1 MKGQGLTALA
11 PSRPMAALK
20 PLNVGSTCIYED
32 TVLREHIRHALSL
45 GLPVCDLYPPHEG
58 VAVLVASGPSV
69 AGQLESI
76 RRQRDRG
83 RPLIA
88 VKDAHDWLIE
98 HGVIPEYAVAIDPRV
113 GRWNCFRRKHAD
125 VKYLI
130 ASQCH
135 ADMFAHLHGH
145 QVWLWHLFISEPKT
159 VLPPEAWMIGGGAT
173 TGLRAI
179 NLFYTMGF
187 RRFELYGYDSC
198 LQDGVLRVNGDK
210 PKEARPVPVKM
221 GTRTFWCN
229 PAMAHQAQTFQPLF
243 DVMPDML
250 IQSYGDGLITAILK
264 EREKGTHGRPKMRPD
279 AMVQV

>member
-1 MKGQGLTALA
+1 MGLQ
-11 PSRPMAALK
+11 PVPPQPMDTKWKA
-20 PLNVGSTCIYED
+20 LNVGSTCIYED

-45 GLPVCDLYPPHEG
+45 GLPVCDMHPQHDY

-69 AGQLESI
+69 SGQLASI
-76 RRQRDRG
+76 KRQRDRG
-83 RPLIA
+83 RPIIA

-98 HGVIPEYAVAIDPRV
+98 HGVVPDYAIAIDPRL
-113 GRWNCFRRKHAD
+113 GRWNCFRRTHPD

-135 ADMFAHLHGH
+135 ADMFAHLRGY
-145 QVWLWHLFISEPKT
+145 QVWLWHLFVSEPKT
-159 VLPPEAWMIGGGAT
+159 VLPPHAWMIGGGAT

-198 LQDGVLRVNGDK
+198 LKDGVLRVNGDK
-210 PKEARPVPVKM
+210 PKEGQPLPVKV

-229 PAMAHQAQTFQPLF
+229 PSMAHQAQTFQPLF

-250 IQSYGDGLITAILK
+250 IQSYGDGLITAIMSDRDK
-264 EREKGTHGRPKMRPD
+264 HARKGPQMRQD
-279 AMVQV
+279 AMVSI